1 MDVRKNAF
9 YALSIDDVLFSSDKI
24 LKELKEDP
32 FEEKLKLW
40 NFPVTFFGLL
50 NKQSNNHT
58 KTTHLLFLE
67 EEKHWIEH
75 THIYY
80 TLVWFNKACLDNNL
94 VK

>member
-24 LKELKEDP
+24 LKGLKEDP

-58 KTTHLLFLE
+58 KTAHLLFLE

-75 THIYY
+75 THIYIIHLFDSIE
-80 TLVWFNKACLDNNL
+80 LVWIAI
-94 VK
+94 